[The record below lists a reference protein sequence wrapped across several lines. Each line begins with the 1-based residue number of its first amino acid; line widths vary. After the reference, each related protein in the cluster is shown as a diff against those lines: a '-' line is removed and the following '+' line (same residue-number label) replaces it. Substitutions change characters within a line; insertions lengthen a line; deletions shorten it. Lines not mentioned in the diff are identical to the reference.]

1 MENSNVRPISADLN
15 DRMGQEVERRQNF
28 PTAQLERM
36 IADAHETIAVLA
48 EKGDLIK
55 AAHAVTVDKLEEAF
69 KAADDAD
76 KAEIDDLRRR
86 IDALN
91 EQRRTRTESTNA
103 KTMKAQADVEEQLAA
118 IERMRSAQQAVLAA
132 LAKDVTPAPFPAMKA
147 TSKRAPPH
155 KAMKAL

>member
-1 MENSNVRPISADLN
+1 MEQPSNVRPISADLS

-36 IADAHETIAVLA
+36 IADAHQMIAVLA
-48 EKGDLIK
+48 EKGELIK
-55 AAHAVTVDKLEEAF
+55 AAHVITVDKLEEAF

-91 EQRRTRTESTNA
+91 EQRRTRSGATNA
-103 KTMKAQADVEEQLAA
+103 KQTKAQADVEEQLAA
-118 IERMRSAQQAVLAA
+118 IDRMRSAQQAVLAT
-132 LAKDVTPAPFPAMKA
+132 LAKDVTPTPLADVAIAAKRKPKA
-147 TSKRAPPH
+147 A
-155 KAMKAL
+155 